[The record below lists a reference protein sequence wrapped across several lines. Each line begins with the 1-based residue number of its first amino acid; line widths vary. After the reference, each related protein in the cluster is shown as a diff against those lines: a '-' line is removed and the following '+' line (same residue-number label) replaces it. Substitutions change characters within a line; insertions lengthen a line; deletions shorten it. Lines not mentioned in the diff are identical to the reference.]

1 MFAMKPGNRNEL
13 VENADLLCPAAPAIP
28 LSRCPDQLV
37 TNRHADPPHRR
48 SSPNGQ
54 VGSNSVEAIRTFSGA
69 FQARQCAHHGGVT
82 LAKPR
87 SGYREQVFM
96 ITGIG
101 VHDRLE

>member
-1 MFAMKPGNRNEL
+1 
-13 VENADLLCPAAPAIP
+13 
-28 LSRCPDQLV
+28 V
-37 TNRHADPPHRR
+37 T
-48 SSPNGQ
+48 
-54 VGSNSVEAIRTFSGA
+54 T
-69 FQARQCAHHGGVT
+69 HHGGVT